1 MEIYV
6 QVGCWGVL
14 SGKNT
19 VREWGKKKDRGGSW
33 TAMQSHRGLKS
44 KAMMVF
50 HRYPKLKQGSHAF
63 RPSCQL
69 DPGWAARSITL
80 NETAPFS
87 QGQLLSRQTQLSAKP
102 QANNTLPASVLKRD
116 SREDSP
122 QYPLHS
128 TLCALR
134 FIFYYNKF
142 ISLETSLSNALD

>member
-1 MEIYV
+1 MCRWV
-6 QVGCWGVL
+6 VGEYSQEKTL
-14 SGKNT
+14 SGS
-19 VREWGKKKDRGGSW
+19 EGKRR
-33 TAMQSHRGLKS
+33 TEEEVELQCSHNRGLKS

-134 FIFYYNKF
+134 FTFYYNKF